1 MDKRWIL
8 IIIIAIIGLSSMYLI
23 VDESM
28 TVGSAITTF
37 SKTTITIPEGFS
49 VEDTSNN
56 LLTLYNKNNNEK
68 IEIYD
73 FGKGNTIKEMQTNI
87 TSEILEEEGLNN
99 VTNRTI
105 NLEDTEISQ
114 TILKNG
120 SNSKVVISYFYK
132 YNHTYSIIMTGY
144 NKVNTTTQ
152 DLDWILCTLRPDY
165 KQSQD

>member
-23 VDESM
+23 VDNSM

-56 LLTLYNKNNNEK
+56 ILTLYNKNNNEK

>member
-23 VDESM
+23 VDNSM

-49 VEDTSNN
+49 VEDTNNN
-56 LLTLYNKNNNEK
+56 LVTLYNKNNDER

-73 FGKGNTIKEMQTNI
+73 FGKGNTVKEIKTNI
-87 TSEILEEEGLNN
+87 TSEILEEKNLTNI
-99 VTNRTI
+99 TNRTFK
-105 NLEDTEISQ
+105 LDHTEIDQ

-120 SNSKVVISYFYK
+120 SKPCAVISYFYK
-132 YNHTYSIIMTGY
+132 YDHTYSIIMTGY
-144 NKVNTTTQ
+144 DKVNTTTQ
-152 DLDWILCTLRPDY
+152 DLDCIIYTLRPDY

>member
-23 VDESM
+23 VDNSM

>member
-1 MDKRWIL
+1 
-8 IIIIAIIGLSSMYLI
+8 
-23 VDESM
+23 
-28 TVGSAITTF
+28 
-37 SKTTITIPEGFS
+37 
-49 VEDTSNN
+49 
-56 LLTLYNKNNNEK
+56 
-68 IEIYD
+68 
-73 FGKGNTIKEMQTNI
+73 MQTNI

>member
-56 LLTLYNKNNNEK
+56 ILTLYNKNNNEK

>member
-144 NKVNTTTQ
+144 KKLNTTTQ
-152 DLDWILCTLRPDY
+152 DLDCIIYTLRPDY

>member
-49 VEDTSNN
+49 VEDTNNN
-56 LLTLYNKNNNEK
+56 LVTLYNKNNDER

>member
-56 LLTLYNKNNNEK
+56 IVTLYNKNNNEK

>member
-144 NKVNTTTQ
+144 KKLNTTTQ
-152 DLDWILCTLRPDY
+152 DLDCILYTLRPDY

>member
-99 VTNRTI
+99 VTNRTF
-105 NLEDTEISQ
+105 NLDDTEINQ

>member
-49 VEDTSNN
+49 VEDTSSNIV
-56 LLTLYNKNNNEK
+56 TLYNKKNNEK
-68 IEIYD
+68 IEICD
-73 FGKGNTIKEMQTNI
+73 FGKGNTVKEMQTNI
-87 TSEILEEEGLNN
+87 TAEILQEEGLNN
-99 VTNRTI
+99 VTNRTF
-105 NLEDTEISQ
+105 NLDDTEINQ

-144 NKVNTTTQ
+144 KKLNTTTQ
-152 DLDWILCTLRPDY
+152 DLDCILYTLRPDY

>member
-56 LLTLYNKNNNEK
+56 IVTLYNKNNNEK
-68 IEIYD
+68 IEICD
-73 FGKGNTIKEMQTNI
+73 FGKGNTVKEMQTNI
-87 TSEILEEEGLNN
+87 TAEILQEEGLNN
-99 VTNRTI
+99 VTNRTF
-105 NLEDTEISQ
+105 NLDDTEINQ

>member
-144 NKVNTTTQ
+144 KKLNTTTQ

>member
-56 LLTLYNKNNNEK
+56 IVTLYNKNNNEK

-73 FGKGNTIKEMQTNI
+73 FGKGNTVKEMQTNI
-87 TSEILEEEGLNN
+87 TAEILQEEGLNN
-99 VTNRTI
+99 VTNRTF
-105 NLEDTEISQ
+105 NLDDTEINQ

-120 SNSKVVISYFYK
+120 SKSKVVISYFYK

-144 NKVNTTTQ
+144 NKLNTTTQ
-152 DLDWILCTLRPDY
+152 DLDCILYTLRPDY

>member
-23 VDESM
+23 VDNSM

-49 VEDTSNN
+49 VEDTNNN
-56 LLTLYNKNNNEK
+56 LVTLYNKNNDER

-73 FGKGNTIKEMQTNI
+73 FGKGNTVKEIKTNI
-87 TSEILEEEGLNN
+87 TSEILEEKNLTNI
-99 VTNRTI
+99 TNRTFK
-105 NLEDTEISQ
+105 LDHTEIDQ

-120 SNSKVVISYFYK
+120 SKPGAVISYFYK
-132 YNHTYSIIMTGY
+132 YDHTYSIIMTGY
-144 NKVNTTTQ
+144 DKVNTTTQ
-152 DLDWILCTLRPDY
+152 DLDCIIYTLRPDY

>member
-49 VEDTSNN
+49 VEDTNNN
-56 LLTLYNKNNNEK
+56 LVTLYNKNNNEK

-144 NKVNTTTQ
+144 KKLNTTTQ
-152 DLDWILCTLRPDY
+152 DLDCILYTLRPDY

>member
-56 LLTLYNKNNNEK
+56 IVTLYNKNNNEK
-68 IEIYD
+68 IEICD
-73 FGKGNTIKEMQTNI
+73 FGKGNIVKEMQTNI
-87 TSEILEEEGLNN
+87 TAEILQEEGLNN
-99 VTNRTI
+99 VTNRTF
-105 NLEDTEISQ
+105 NLDDTEINQ

>member
-56 LLTLYNKNNNEK
+56 IVTLYNKNNNEK
-68 IEIYD
+68 IEICD
-73 FGKGNTIKEMQTNI
+73 FGKGNTVKEIKTNI
-87 TSEILEEEGLNN
+87 TSEILEEKNLTNI
-99 VTNRTI
+99 TNRTFK
-105 NLEDTEISQ
+105 LDHTEINQ

-144 NKVNTTTQ
+144 KKLNTTTQ
-152 DLDWILCTLRPDY
+152 DLDCILYTLRPDY

>member
-23 VDESM
+23 VDNSM

-87 TSEILEEEGLNN
+87 TAEILEEEGLNN